1 MRILLHTLFYPN
13 LGGIETVAW
22 LLAREWDRS
31 GARVTVVSDVVC
43 EPAQRHDFPFPVHY
57 RPNPAQWLRL
67 IREADVF
74 VHMNISLKALWPL
87 FLVRRPFVAVNHTYY
102 HSDRSGYR
110 DWRERL
116 KLRVMARAANIA
128 VSESV
133 AQRLPV
139 RCVVIPNPVD
149 LSLFQISGYGT
160 RTKDLVF
167 LGRLV
172 SDKGCDLL
180 IESMKKLAD
189 SGIRPALTVIGRG
202 PERPVLERLVASLDL
217 QKQVAFAGAPS
228 SEEVAKLLRQHR
240 IMVVPSIWEESFG
253 IVALEGAAC
262 GCVVLGSDGGGLPE
276 AIGPCGVTFRRG
288 DVSDLAVKLGHLLDH
303 PDEWEQYQAA
313 AQAHLEL
320 HSPARAA
327 RCYMEVFER
336 ALLQF
341 PGEVPALKADL
352 HSPATDQR
360 DSYS

>member
-1 MRILLHTLFYPN
+1 MRILLHTRFYPN
-13 LGGIETVAW
+13 LGGIETVTW
-22 LLAREWDRS
+22 LLAHEWDRC
-31 GARVTVVSDVVC
+31 GARVTVVSDVAC
-43 EPAQRHDFPFPVHY
+43 APARRRDFPFPVHY
-57 RPNPAQWLRL
+57 RPNPVQWLRL

-87 FLVRRPFVAVNHTYY
+87 LIVRRPFVAVNHAYY

-116 KLRVMARAANIA
+116 KLRVMSKAVNIA
-128 VSESV
+128 VSDAV
-133 AQRLPV
+133 TQRLPE
-139 RCVVIPNPVD
+139 RCIVIPNPVD
-149 LSLFQISGYGT
+149 LSLFQVSGDDT

-180 IESMKKLAD
+180 IEAMKKLAD
-189 SGIRPALTVIGRG
+189 RGIRPCLTVIGQG
-202 PERPVLERLVASLDL
+202 PERPVLERLVASFNL

-228 SEEVAKLLRQHR
+228 SEEVAKLLRGHH
-240 IMVVPSIWEESFG
+240 IMVVPSVWEESFG
-253 IVALEGAAC
+253 VVALEGAAC

-303 PDEWEQYQAA
+303 PDEWEQYRAPA
-313 AQAHLEL
+313 RAHLEL

-336 ALLQF
+336 ALLRF
-341 PGEVPALKADL
+341 RGEVPALEADL